1 MLAKAR
7 FACAESPTLTRPR
20 PEAVPDNAESLLQKC
35 AWLRRL
41 VAAAAV
47 VLVITA
53 GAVLW
58 PPATT
63 GDLGAAVDPERTGS
77 ATAGSV
83 IAAMAE
89 VDPTLDGVRRTAIAP
104 AETED
109 AESTERAGAPPAPG
123 ELVVLVLDANGA
135 PVAHAQLHRAV
146 AEEAEGPFAVNGS
159 TILDAPKLAAIRLT
173 NQLDWGLAVES
184 TLIPRLRA
192 HDRSSQ
198 LELVLTFSN
207 VSPPSLSAFGL
218 ADPTHSGAR
227 FGLSHVPVVEWLAG
241 ASRAAARPPKLEPLG
256 RTGRDGRCRVACVG
270 ALTLLATTTPGA
282 TSGLVEVDV
291 PDDGAELV
299 LVVRQSCR
307 VQGLV
312 VDAAGQPLPNARLEA
327 DPTASGPLRARE
339 VRGVTTDARGQ
350 FSLSVDAPFAF
361 RLRAT
366 LGDEHSEE
374 LVLDSTP
381 GSALNVRIRML
392 GAVTL
397 TGVVLDPNGVV
408 ISGTD
413 VSLTRLDRDATADAR
428 VPHFQASASTD
439 ESGAFR
445 ILLPSIGAYGI
456 VARHDEWAHSGLEHV
471 DAATAGA
478 RTVRL
483 HLRTP
488 ATMFGSVRWRDG
500 TAMVGATMTLT
511 PKPHHVP
518 DGLSAS
524 ELAGDVTTAEVG
536 GDGSYRFDRLLP
548 DVAYEL
554 MCVPDPA
561 RSHTRAVRAD
571 LAPSQQDFVLDR
583 DLLRG
588 AALRL
593 LIEPSNRAAIT
604 SASIV
609 VSRNGADGAWVQAE
623 SQDVTCE
630 RQNEILV
637 DGLERG
643 AWYVVELRTSDFGR
657 CRTAP
662 FVAGTDLERVLRPQ
676 PAGRLEVT
684 VLDTKGR
691 PVFAAKV
698 IAREEAA
705 PGLRPADSIKVT
717 DLRGLAVWPSISV
730 LPWTISAEHGGKR
743 SPVTPVVIESN
754 GVARLELR
762 LPAR

>member
-1 MLAKAR
+1 MG
-7 FACAESPTLTRPR
+7 
-20 PEAVPDNAESLLQKC
+20 VQKNV
-35 AWLRRL
+35 L
-41 VAAAAV
+41 AAAAV

-58 PPATT
+58 PPATS
-63 GDLGAAVDPERTGS
+63 GDVDAAVDPGPTRS
-77 ATAGSV
+77 ATAKSV
-83 IAAMAE
+83 LAAPAE
-89 VDPTLDGVRRTAIAP
+89 AAPALDGVRRTAITP
-104 AETED
+104 AAESEG
-109 AESTERAGAPPAPG
+109 AESTTHAGAPPVPG

-135 PVAHAQLHRAV
+135 PIAHAQLQRAV
-146 AEEAEGPFAVNGS
+146 AEEAKDALDLIASRIHVDGSSLATIRHTEVGLEFVVEATPALFAR
-159 TILDAPKLAAIRLT
+159 KLQERSSQRDIAF
-173 NQLDWGLAVES
+173 
-184 TLIPRLRA
+184 RLRA
-192 HDRSSQ
+192 
-198 LELVLTFSN
+198 
-207 VSPPSLSAFGL
+207 VSPPGPSPFGL
-218 ADPTHSGAR
+218 THVQQSGVGIA
-227 FGLSHVPVVEWLAG
+227 LSNMSLVESWLAG
-241 ASRAAARPPKLEPLG
+241 GAAGAASRPLKLEPLG

-270 ALTLLATTTPGA
+270 ALTILATTTQGA

-307 VQGLV
+307 VQGLL
-312 VDAAGQPLPNARLEA
+312 VDAAGQPLPNANLAAE
-327 DPTASGPLRARE
+327 PTASGPLRGRV
-339 VRGVTTDARGQ
+339 VRGITTDARGQ
-350 FSLSVDAPFAF
+350 FSLNLDAPFAF

-374 LVLDSTP
+374 LVLDSAP
-381 GSALNVRIRML
+381 GGAFDVRIRML

-408 ISGTD
+408 ISGAD

-439 ESGAFR
+439 EGGAFR
-445 ILLPSIGAYGI
+445 ILLPSVGVYGI
-456 VARHDEWAHSGLEHV
+456 VARHGEWAHSVLEHV
-471 DAATAGA
+471 DAATAGSRA
-478 RTVRL
+478 VRL
-483 HLRTP
+483 HLRPP
-488 ATMFGSVRWRDG
+488 ATMFGTVRWRDG
-500 TAMVGATMTLT
+500 TAIGGATMTLT
-511 PKPHHVP
+511 PKPLDVP
-518 DGLSAS
+518 DGLSS
-524 ELAGDVTTAEVG
+524 SDMAGDVTTAEVG
-536 GDGSYRFDRLLP
+536 NDGSYRFDRLLP

-554 MCVPDPA
+554 MCVPDPS

-571 LAPSQQDFVLDR
+571 LTPSQQDFVLDR

-593 LIEPSNRAAIT
+593 KVEPSNRAAIT
-604 SASIV
+604 SARIV
-609 VSRNGADGAWVQAE
+609 VSRSGADGTWVQAE

-643 AWYVVELRTSDFGR
+643 ARYVVELRTSDFGR